1 MGDLGHHIALFG
13 VQGRRALRNP
23 LFVVLAI
30 AQPALW
36 VLLFSQLFRALD
48 QLPGF
53 EGRGYLPFLTPG
65 IAVMTALFSSAYSGL
80 GMLRDIDQGVVAR
93 LLTTPAAPAA
103 LVSSRVVLA
112 GLQVMVQASII
123 LALAASLGALPGG
136 GVVGLMVLLLAAALL
151 AAALAAISNALALA
165 TRRHEAVLATMNF
178 IVLPMTFLSSML
190 MTPELMPGWIRT
202 VAAINPVDW
211 AVSAG
216 RAGFEGRLDG
226 AVLAHLVQLSLFA
239 LVCSALAGLAF
250 RRFRQ
255 TI

>member
-1 MGDLGHHIALFG
+1 MALRHHGALFG
-13 VQGRRALRNP
+13 VQARRALRNP
-23 LFVVLAI
+23 LFVVLAVT
-30 AQPALW
+30 QPALW
-36 VLLFSQLFRALD
+36 ILLFSQLFRALD

-93 LLTTPAAPAA
+93 LLTTPAVPGAI
-103 LVSSRVVLA
+103 VSSRVFLA
-112 GLQVMVQASII
+112 ALQVMVQAGII
-123 LALAASLGALPGG
+123 LLLAVPLGALPRG
-136 GVVGLMVLLLAAALL
+136 GVPGLLVLLLAAALL

-190 MTPELMPGWIRT
+190 MTPELMPPWIET
-202 VAAINPVDW
+202 AARLNPVDW

-216 RAGFEGRLDG
+216 RAGFEGQLG
-226 AVLAHLVQLSLFA
+226 SPVVVQLLLLTAFA
-239 LVCSALAGLAF
+239 LGCSALAALAF
-250 RRFRQ
+250 RRFRRSV
-255 TI
+255 